1 VPVALGL
8 LAALLIGMADFL
20 GARSSGRTT
29 SFQTTSAAFAGGT
42 LAALV
47 YSPLL
52 GSPSVRDVVFGCLSG
67 VALAVALST
76 LWRAYTLA
84 SIGVTGPIA
93 SVISSSLPVLFDAV
107 RGKGPGL
114 LGWVGIVI
122 GISSLFLTSF
132 SRAPRTAESLH
143 ASPTGSAAAR
153 SVPLPVVL
161 GLVSG
166 LFFALMYL
174 FAVKTSEDA
183 GTWPVVAQRA
193 TALAL
198 AGAVGIVTRQ
208 RMFATGPSLR
218 WSVLAGVFGA
228 SGVAA
233 IVYGGQ
239 RGPIAPVVVAGSMYP
254 AVAIA
259 LAWAFMHQP
268 LTRRQSFGLV
278 GALLGVALIAL
289 D

>member
-1 VPVALGL
+1 VPVAIGL
-8 LAALLIGMADFL
+8 LAALLIGTADFL

-29 SFQTTSAAFAGGT
+29 SLQTTTAAFAGGT
-42 LAALV
+42 VAALL

-52 GSPSVRDVVFGCLSG
+52 GSPNAHDLALGCLSG

-93 SVISSSLPVLFDAV
+93 SVISSSLPVLFEAA
-107 RGKGPGL
+107 RGEAPGP
-114 LGWVGIVI
+114 LGWLGILI
-122 GISSLFLTSF
+122 GVSSLFLTSF
-132 SRAPRTAESLH
+132 TRTVATGKRMTPRRL
-143 ASPTGSAAAR
+143 
-153 SVPLPVVL
+153 PLPVVL
-161 GLVSG
+161 GVVSG
-166 LFFALMYL
+166 VFFALMYL

-183 GTWPVVAQRA
+183 GTWPVVTQRA

-198 AGAVGIVTRQ
+198 ASGAAVFTRQ
-208 RMFATGPSLR
+208 RVFAAGAAFR
-218 WSVLAGVFGA
+218 WSLLAGVFGA

-239 RGPIAPVVVAGSMYP
+239 RYPIAPVVVSGSMYP

-268 LTRRQSFGLV
+268 LSRRQSSGLA
-278 GALLGVALIAL
+278 GALLGIALIAL

>member
-8 LAALLIGMADFL
+8 LAALLIGSADFL

-29 SFQTTSAAFAGGT
+29 SFQTTSAAFLGGT

-52 GSPSVRDVVFGCLSG
+52 GSPGTRDIVFGCLSG
-67 VALAVALST
+67 VALAIALST

-107 RGKGPGL
+107 RGESPGL
-114 LGWVGIVI
+114 LGWIGVVVGIA
-122 GISSLFLTSF
+122 SLFLTSF
-132 SRAPRTAESLH
+132 VRNVVPAGDGH
-143 ASPTGSAAAR
+143 GSSAR
-153 SVPLPVVL
+153 GVPLPVVL

-166 LFFALMYL
+166 VFFALMYL
-174 FAVKTSEDA
+174 FAVKTSEDS

-193 TALAL
+193 TAFVL
-198 AGAVGIVTRQ
+198 AGIVAVVTRQ
-208 RMFATGPSLR
+208 SMFARGSALGWSL
-218 WSVLAGVFGA
+218 LAGVCGA

-239 RGPIAPVVVAGSMYP
+239 RGPDAPVIVAGSMYP
-254 AVAIA
+254 AVAIV
-259 LAWAFMHQP
+259 LAWALMHQP
-268 LTRRQSFGLV
+268 LTRRQTIGLV
-278 GALLGVALIAL
+278 GALLGVAMIAL

>member
-8 LAALLIGMADFL
+8 LAALLIGAADFL

-29 SFQTTSAAFAGGT
+29 SFQTTSAAFLGGA
-42 LAALV
+42 LAATL

-52 GSPSVRDVVFGCLSG
+52 GSPGVRDIVFGCLSG

-93 SVISSSLPVLFDAV
+93 SVISSSLPVLFDAT
-107 RGKGPGL
+107 RGEAPGV
-114 LGWVGIVI
+114 LGWIGVVVGI
-122 GISSLFLTSF
+122 GSLFLTSYVR
-132 SRAPRTAESLH
+132 SVVPVTAEIG
-143 ASPTGSAAAR
+143 APAR
-153 SVPLPVVL
+153 RVPLPVLL
-161 GLVSG
+161 GVISG
-166 LFFALMYL
+166 VFFALMYL
-174 FAVKTSEDA
+174 FAVKTSEEA
-183 GTWPVVAQRA
+183 GTWPVAAQRA
-193 TALAL
+193 TAFVLATIV
-198 AGAVGIVTRQ
+198 AVVTRQ
-208 RMFATGPSLR
+208 SMFARGSALGWSLI
-218 WSVLAGVFGA
+218 AGVCGA

-239 RGPIAPVVVAGSMYP
+239 RGPDAPVIVAGSMYP
-254 AVAIA
+254 AVAIV

-268 LTRRQSFGLV
+268 LTRRQTVGLV